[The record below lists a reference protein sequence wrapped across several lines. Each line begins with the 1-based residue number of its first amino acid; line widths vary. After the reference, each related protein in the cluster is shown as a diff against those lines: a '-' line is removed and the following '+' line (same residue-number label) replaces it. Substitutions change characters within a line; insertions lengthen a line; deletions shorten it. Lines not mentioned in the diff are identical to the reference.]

1 MTSVK
6 EFKKRVTEKL
16 LNINNE
22 IKEEDLYFDQSADLY
37 TIEYKP
43 DYPNK
48 SNGDFMI
55 CQQIFN
61 EKGKVSVYGNYSA
74 LIFPTIRHFK
84 NLDDFEENL

>member
-6 EFKKRVTEKL
+6 EFKKRVIKKL
-16 LNINNE
+16 LNTNNE
-22 IKEEDLYFDQSADLY
+22 IKEEDLYFNQSVDSY

-43 DYPNK
+43 NYPDE

-55 CQQIFN
+55 GQKIFN
-61 EKGKVSVYGNYSA
+61 EEISIYGNYNA
-74 LIFPTIRHFK
+74 LTIPTIRHFK

>member
-43 DYPNK
+43 NYPNK
-48 SNGDFMI
+48 NNGDFMVS
-55 CQQIFN
+55 QKIFN
-61 EKGKVSVYGNYSA
+61 DEISIYGNYST
-74 LIFPTIRHFK
+74 LTVPTIRRFK
-84 NLDDFEENL
+84 NLYDFEENL

>member
-6 EFKKRVTEKL
+6 EFKKRVTVKL

-43 DYPNK
+43 NFPDK

-55 CQQIFN
+55 CQKILN
-61 EKGKVSVYGNYSA
+61 EEISVYGNYSA
-74 LIFPTIRHFK
+74 LIIPTIRHFK

>member
-6 EFKKRVTEKL
+6 EFKKRVIEKL
-16 LNINNE
+16 LNTNNE
-22 IKEEDLYFDQSADLY
+22 IKEKDLYFNQSVGLY

-43 DYPNK
+43 NYPDK

-55 CQQIFN
+55 SQEIFN
-61 EKGKVSVYGNYSA
+61 EEISIYGNYSA
-74 LIFPTIRHFK
+74 LTIPTIRHFK

>member
-22 IKEEDLYFDQSADLY
+22 IKEEDLYFNYSVNSY

-43 DYPNK
+43 NYPNK
-48 SNGDFMI
+48 NNGDFMVS
-55 CQQIFN
+55 QKIFN
-61 EKGKVSVYGNYSA
+61 DEISIYGNYST
-74 LIFPTIRHFK
+74 LTVPTIRRFK

>member
-6 EFKKRVTEKL
+6 EFKKRVIEKL
-16 LNINNE
+16 LNTNNE
-22 IKEEDLYFDQSADLY
+22 IKEEDLYFDQSVYSY

-43 DYPNK
+43 NYPYV

-55 CQQIFN
+55 SQKIFN
-61 EKGKVSVYGNYSA
+61 GEISIYGNYNA
-74 LIFPTIRHFK
+74 TIPTITIRHFK